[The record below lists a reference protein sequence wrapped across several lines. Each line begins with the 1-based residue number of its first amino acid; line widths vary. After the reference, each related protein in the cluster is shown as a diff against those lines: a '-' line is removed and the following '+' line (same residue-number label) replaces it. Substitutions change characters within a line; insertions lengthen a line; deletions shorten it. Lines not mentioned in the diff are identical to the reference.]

1 MGECEEGTR
10 ALGGSYQIGRATRK
24 EILDGCAWLV
34 SGVSSGDKLFFHYSG
49 HGTQV
54 ADTDGDE
61 EDGMDEALCPADFR
75 VNGVIVDDLLHEVLV
90 RKVPAGVQLTAIMDC
105 CHSGTVLDLPYIYQA
120 KGDKPKESIK
130 VEKKKKKSKKKKD
143 KDKKDKKDDKKE
155 KKDKKDKDKKK
166 KGGKRDLDSDVNVE
180 DIDLRRQFEEAT
192 RGIVGEECEEGTRAL
207 GGSYQIGRAT
217 RKEILDGC
225 AWLVSGVSS
234 GDKLFFHYSGHG
246 TQVADTD

>member
-1 MGECEEGTR
+1 MGDDDESEEDDKKDKKDKKGNKGKKDKKGKDKKKKGGKRDLDSDVNVEDIDLRRQFEEATRGIVGEECEEGTR

-143 KDKKDKKDDKKE
+143 KDKKDRDKPKLKE
-155 KKDKKDKDKKK
+155 KEDHGDGFVVMFSGCD
-166 KGGKRDLDSDVNVE
+166 DS
-180 DIDLRRQFEEAT
+180 
-192 RGIVGEECEEGTRAL
+192 
-207 GGSYQIGRAT
+207 
-217 RKEILDGC
+217 
-225 AWLVSGVSS
+225 
-234 GDKLFFHYSGHG
+234 
-246 TQVADTD
+246 QV